1 MLTIIFIT
9 RSLKVQNRG
18 KNPAQCAG
26 LMGVSVKFQTKSG
39 SLRLRQRKQ
48 RRLCQPSLANF
59 SPHDMHLRSV
69 GTFSLAARC
78 SITSSSPS
86 SELVSIHSCNSSL
99 VVIDRYLVD
108 SCPNHHFGGV
118 PHFYALRRLASVLPA
133 YCCTLKGVLLQ
144 TQPFTRIADLIN
156 KITPPVR
163 EKKIIIFS

>member
-69 GTFSLAARC
+69 GTSLAARC
-78 SITSSSPS
+78 SITSSSLS
-86 SELVSIHSCNSSL
+86 SELVSDSL
-99 VVIDRYLVD
+99 M
-108 SCPNHHFGGV
+108 
-118 PHFYALRRLASVLPA
+118 
-133 YCCTLKGVLLQ
+133 
-144 TQPFTRIADLIN
+144 
-156 KITPPVR
+156 
-163 EKKIIIFS
+163 